1 MNEQL
6 TKLRDSFKQF
16 WTSQSKKRK
25 IIMLSSIAAVI
36 VIAIIVTVILNHKD
50 YVVLFEGLESG
61 EASEIVSQ
69 IQDMGYDVN
78 LKSDGTVLV
87 PEGTENSLT
96 MSMAELG
103 YPKSSLTYPVYTE
116 NITMFTTESERKEYE
131 RIAMEERLSAI
142 VGSLEG
148 VSSATVTLSIPE
160 QKNTV
165 ITTNKQYPTA
175 SVVVY
180 LKPGVEMNDKQIKGI
195 VHITMVGCPGLTEEN
210 VSIVDGYG
218 IPQIAGEEDVDVIAD
233 ETRKFAFK
241 TNLENSIKGKIL
253 ELLTPVYNDDGVSV
267 AVNMVLNFDDKVSED
282 TKYTPSNEDGN
293 GMLQHEIGSSASGN
307 QVSQDGVVGEEINA
321 DDTYPTGT
329 NSDSDGAWT
338 ESAADKTYLVNTYK
352 EQVEKAGY
360 TIDNLSISVMV
371 YTDYLPEATRTE
383 LIQLAANAG
392 SVNPQYAESVVTI
405 TNLPKYTDPSIIP
418 ANAQP
423 TYLFGLTL
431 NKLLIIGGAL
441 VILLIVLIVALVIIA
456 NKSKAKRRK
465 FEEQLLASQAVAGGG
480 EAVDGF
486 FNMRAGSDAEKISIP
501 SLTDAEEMDTK
512 EVQVRREIAEFAR
525 QSPEIVATL
534 LRSWMRE
541 DEEGGHA
548 DNV

>member
-25 IIMLSSIAAVI
+25 IIILSSIGAVI
-36 VIAIIVTVILNHKD
+36 VIAVIVTAILNHKD
-50 YVVLFEGLESG
+50 YVVLFEGLEST

-78 LKSDGTVLV
+78 LKSNGTIMV

-103 YPKSSLTYPVYTE
+103 YPKSGLTYDLYTK
-116 NITMFTTESERKEYE
+116 NISMFTTESEKKEYSRMALE
-131 RIAMEERLSAI
+131 DRLSAI

-148 VSSATVTLSIPE
+148 VNKATVTLSIPE

-180 LKPGVEMNDKQIKGI
+180 LEPNLKLSNDQIKGI
-195 VHITMVGCPGLTEEN
+195 THIVKMSYTGLTDDN
-210 VSIVDGYG
+210 ISIVDGYG
-218 IPQIAGEEDVDVIAD
+218 IPQIAGEEDIDVIAD

-241 TNLENSIKGKIL
+241 TNLENSIKEKIL

-282 TKYTPSNEDGN
+282 TKYTPSNEDGK
-293 GMLQHEIGSSASGN
+293 GMLQHETGSSASGN
-307 QVSQDGVVGEEINA
+307 QVSEDGVVGEEVNA

-329 NSDSDGAWT
+329 TNSNDGAWT
-338 ESAADKTYLVNTYK
+338 EASTDNTYLINTYK

-360 TIDNLSISVMV
+360 TIDNLSISVMI
-371 YTDYLPEATRTE
+371 YTDYLPETTKQE
-383 LIQLAANAG
+383 LVSLVANAG
-392 SVNPQYAESVVTI
+392 SVNPQYASDVVTV
-405 TNLPKYTDPSIIP
+405 TNLPKYTDSLVP
-418 ANAQP
+418 ASTQP

-431 NKLLIIGGAL
+431 NQLLIIGGVL
-441 VILLIVLIVALVIIA
+441 VLLLIVLIVMLVIMSNRA
-456 NKSKAKRRK
+456 KAKRRQ
-465 FEEQLLASQAVAGGG
+465 FEEQLLASQAVAGDG

-486 FNMRAGSDAEKISIP
+486 FNMTAGGDGEKVNIP
-501 SLTDAEEMDTK
+501 SLTDTQEMDTK
-512 EVQVRREIAEFAR
+512 EVQVRREIAEFAK

-534 LRSWMRE
+534 LRNWMRE
-541 DEEGGHA
+541 DEEGGQKK
-548 DNV
+548 NG